1 MESAFY
7 QLLSVWGRQQRWG
20 GRGSPASSVGLR
32 STPAVFLSAIHC
44 GESQLQSI
52 FTPHSLFVNSPSP
65 WKLVGFPNN
74 FRALG
79 NSVWK
84 FHSAVLCV
92 LDVYPFSWTFWE
104 ALKSF
109 SDRKFCW
116 IIFLVISSGE
126 LSVSAT
132 PNIWILNFLDCS
144 FNISHLLG
152 VFFFFCSA
160 SERYRHLSSTPAI
173 LFLIS
178 RSPIL
183 FPEYFWHCH
192 FIGKSFNMYL

>member
-7 QLLSVWGRQQRWG
+7 QLLSVWGRQQREG
-20 GRGSPASSVGLR
+20 GRQPCQLCRAEEHPSRISRSHSLWWEPASVHL
-32 STPAVFLSAIHC
+32 
-44 GESQLQSI
+44 
-52 FTPHSLFVNSPSP
+52 HSSLLVENSPSP

-79 NSVWK
+79 SSVWK

-92 LDVYPFSWTFWE
+92 LHIYLFSWTSRE
-104 ALKSF
+104 GLKSF

-116 IIFLVISSGE
+116 IISLVISSGE
-126 LSVSAT
+126 LSLSAT

-144 FNISHLLG
+144 FNISHLC
-152 VFFFFCSA
+152 FFFFCSA

-173 LFLIS
+173 LLLIS

>member
-1 MESAFY
+1 MRETAEVGWERQPC
-7 QLLSVWGRQQRWG
+7 QLCRAEEHPSRISLSHSLWGE
-20 GRGSPASSVGLR
+20 PASVHFYSSFFVCE
-32 STPAVFLSAIHC
+32 LS
-44 GESQLQSI
+44 
-52 FTPHSLFVNSPSP
+52 FSLEA
-65 WKLVGFPNN
+65 VGFPNN

-152 VFFFFCSA
+152 FFFFFLLCIWKI
-160 SERYRHLSSTPAI
+160 STPFFHSCYLVFNFQEPNFVSWI
-173 LFLIS
+173 LLALPFH
-178 RSPIL
+178 
-183 FPEYFWHCH
+183 W
-192 FIGKSFNMYL
+192 